1 MTSDELNEMLVK
13 TQDEYLK
20 MRDFKSNGCCVSMT
34 FHEILLFDLKM
45 EKLRQKLLDL
55 QEQMLKSYKVKKE
68 VKI

>member
-1 MTSDELNEMLVK
+1 MTKDELYEMFIK

-45 EKLRQKLLDL
+45 ERLKQKLLDL
-55 QEQMLKSYKVKKE
+55 QEQMLKSYKSKKE
-68 VKI
+68 VKV